1 MGWEMVAS
9 MKADDAF
16 RQSTEE
22 ARMKTPLQITFRDIE
37 HSDALEAHIREK
49 AEKLETFFEPIM
61 SCRVVVEM
69 PHQHKHQGKFFTV
82 RIDIGVPGKEIVV
95 NRDKHED
102 VYVALRD
109 GFDAAKRQLED
120 YGHRLR
126 RETKTHAQEF
136 TGLVA
141 RLVPEE
147 GYGFIRRADGNELY
161 FNADNLVNV
170 SFDQLQEGHEV
181 KFIEEMAAEGPQAK
195 RVSIGHHH
203 IPL

>member
-1 MGWEMVAS
+1 
-9 MKADDAF
+9 
-16 RQSTEE
+16 
-22 ARMKTPLQITFRDIE
+22 MKTPLQITFRDIE
-37 HSDALEAHIREK
+37 QSDALEAHIREK

-69 PHQHKHQGKFFTV
+69 PHQHKQQGKFFNV
-82 RIDIGVPGKEIVV
+82 RVDVGVPGKEIVV

-109 GFDAAKRQLED
+109 AFDATKRQLDD
-120 YGHRLR
+120 YSRRLR
-126 RETKTHAQEF
+126 GETKSHPQEH

-147 GYGFIRRADGNELY
+147 GYGFIRAADGEEFY
-161 FNADNLVNV
+161 FHADNLVNIN
-170 SFDQLQEGHEV
+170 FNQLQEGVAV

-195 RVSIGHHH
+195 RVSVGQHG

>member
-1 MGWEMVAS
+1 VIAS
-9 MKADDAF
+9 VRADDVLMKSKEA
-16 RQSTEE
+16 

-37 HSDALEAHIREK
+37 QSDALEAHIREK

-109 GFDAAKRQLED
+109 AFDAARRQLED

-126 RETKTHAQEF
+126 RETKTHPQEF

-161 FNADNLVNV
+161 FNSDNLVNIN
-170 SFDQLQEGHEV
+170 FDQLQEGVEV
-181 KFIEEMAAEGPQAK
+181 KYIEEMAAEGPQAK

>member
-1 MGWEMVAS
+1 
-9 MKADDAF
+9 
-16 RQSTEE
+16 
-22 ARMKTPLQITFRDIE
+22 MKTPLQITFRDIE
-37 HSDALEAHIREK
+37 HSDALETHIREK

-69 PHQHKHQGKFFTV
+69 PHQHKHQGKFFNV
-82 RIDIGVPGKEIVV
+82 RIDIGVPGNEIVV
-95 NRDKHED
+95 NRDRHED

-109 GFDAAKRQLED
+109 AFDAAKRQLDD
-120 YGHRLR
+120 YSRRLR
-126 RETKTHAQEF
+126 RETKVHPQEY

-161 FNADNLVNV
+161 FSSDNLVNAT
-170 SFDQLQEGHEV
+170 FEQLQAGVEV

-195 RVSIGHHH
+195 RVSAGKHRF
-203 IPL
+203 

>member
-1 MGWEMVAS
+1 
-9 MKADDAF
+9 
-16 RQSTEE
+16 
-22 ARMKTPLQITFRDIE
+22 MKTPLQITFRDIE
-37 HSDALEAHIREK
+37 QSDALEAHIREK
-49 AEKLETFFEPIM
+49 AEKLETFFDPIM

-69 PHQHKHQGKFFTV
+69 PHQHKHQGKFFNV
-82 RIDIGVPGKEIVV
+82 RVDIGVPGKEIVV

-109 GFDAAKRQLED
+109 AFDAAKRQLDD
-120 YGHRLR
+120 YSRRLR
-126 RETKTHAQEF
+126 GDTKSHPQEH

-147 GYGFIRRADGNELY
+147 GYGFIRGADGDEFY
-161 FNADNLVNV
+161 FNADNLVNIA
-170 SFDQLQEGHEV
+170 FDQLQEGVEV

-195 RVSIGHHH
+195 RVSVGQHH

>member
-1 MGWEMVAS
+1 
-9 MKADDAF
+9 
-16 RQSTEE
+16 
-22 ARMKTPLQITFRDIE
+22 MKTPLQITFRDIE
-37 HSDALEAHIREK
+37 HSDAIETHIREK

-69 PHQHKHQGKFFTV
+69 PHQHKHQGKFFNV
-82 RIDIGVPGKEIVV
+82 RIDIGVPGNEIVV
-95 NRDKHED
+95 NRDNHED

-109 GFDAAKRQLED
+109 AFDAAKRQLED
-120 YGHRLR
+120 YGRRLNR
-126 RETKTHAQEF
+126 DTKSHPQEF

-161 FNADNLVNV
+161 FNSDNLVNTR
-170 SFDQLQEGHEV
+170 FDQIREGDEV

-195 RVSIGHHH
+195 RVSVGRHH

>member
-1 MGWEMVAS
+1 
-9 MKADDAF
+9 
-16 RQSTEE
+16 
-22 ARMKTPLQITFRDIE
+22 MKTPLQITFRDIE

-69 PHQHKHQGKFFTV
+69 PHQHKHQGKFFNV

-102 VYVALRD
+102 VYVSLRD
-109 GFDAAKRQLED
+109 AFDAARRQLED

-126 RETKTHAQEF
+126 RETKTHPQEF

-161 FNADNLVNV
+161 FNADNLVNI

>member
-1 MGWEMVAS
+1 MVVAS
-9 MKADDAF
+9 VRADDVLMK
-16 RQSTEE
+16 SKEVT
-22 ARMKTPLQITFRDIE
+22 RMKTPLQITFRDIE
-37 HSDALEAHIREK
+37 QSDALEAHIREK

-69 PHQHKHQGKFFTV
+69 PHQHKHQGKIFTV

-109 GFDAAKRQLED
+109 AFDAARRQLED

-126 RETKTHAQEF
+126 RETKTHPQEF

-161 FNADNLVNV
+161 FNSDNLVNIN
-170 SFDQLQEGHEV
+170 FDQLQEGVEV
-181 KFIEEMAAEGPQAK
+181 KYIEEMAAEGPQAK